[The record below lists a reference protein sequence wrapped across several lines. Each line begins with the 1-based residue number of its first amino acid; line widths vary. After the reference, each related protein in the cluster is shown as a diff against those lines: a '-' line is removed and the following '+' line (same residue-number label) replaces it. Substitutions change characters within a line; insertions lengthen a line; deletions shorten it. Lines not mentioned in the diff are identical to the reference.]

1 MKKTGVVWTAC
12 ACFSFL
18 SAAYGA
24 SDVEVTGI
32 VLEKNGESV
41 AIVNGEMVKV
51 GDKVGDIEVV
61 AIDSESVTV
70 KQDGKSRVKKLA
82 EAVADAEVP
91 GADVAQVHTPANV
104 VAGVYGEKG
113 AIAPDAV
120 ASLTMS
126 LFYDNGAVAG
136 YIVFRDA
143 KGEMRAV
150 DFAEPAYVD
159 IHKFLSVDRGQA
171 HYAGQKDKRIDIGRI
186 VPSDFKYFKTKDGQV
201 LLAYI
206 LKPFDYQIDAS
217 KRALV
222 VFSWGRMQ
230 VQCEMGDVTK

>member
-1 MKKTGVVWTAC
+1 MKMTGIVLAAC

-24 SDVEVTGI
+24 ADVEVTGI

-51 GDKVGDIEVV
+51 GDKVGDIEVM

-70 KQDGKSRVKKLA
+70 KQDGKTWIKKLA
-82 EAVADAEVP
+82 DAVPDAEAP
-91 GADVAQVHTPANV
+91 GTDVAEVHTPANV

-136 YIVFRDA
+136 YIVFRDI

-150 DFAEPAYVD
+150 NFIEPAYVD
-159 IHKFLSVDRGQA
+159 IHKLLYIDRGQA
-171 HYAGQKDKRIDIGRI
+171 HYSGEKERVNIGRIDI
-186 VPSDFKYFKTKDGQV
+186 SDFKYFKTRDGEV

-206 LKPFDYQIDAS
+206 LKPFYYQLGTS

-222 VFSWGRMQ
+222 VFNWGRMQ
-230 VQCEMGDVTK
+230 VQCEMGDLSK

>member
-1 MKKTGVVWTAC
+1 MKMTGIVLAAC

-51 GDKVGDIEVV
+51 GDKVGDIEVM

-70 KQDGKSRVKKLA
+70 KQDGKTWIKNLA
-82 EAVADAEVP
+82 DAVVDAEVP
-91 GADVAQVHTPANV
+91 GTDVAAVHTPANV

-126 LFYDNGAVAG
+126 LFYDNGAIAG
-136 YIVFRDA
+136 YIVFRDI

-150 DFAEPAYVD
+150 NFIEPAYVD
-159 IHKFLSVDRGQA
+159 IHKLLYIDRGQA
-171 HYAGQKDKRIDIGRI
+171 HYSGEKERVSIGRIDI
-186 VPSDFKYFKTKDGQV
+186 SDFKYFKTRDGEV

-206 LKPFDYQIDAS
+206 LKPFYYQLGTS

-222 VFSWGRMQ
+222 VFNWGRMQ
-230 VQCEMGDVTK
+230 VQCEMGDLSK

>member
-1 MKKTGVVWTAC
+1 MKKTGIVLAAC

-70 KQDGKSRVKKLA
+70 KQDGKSWVKRLA
-82 EAVADAEVP
+82 EAVADAEAP
-91 GADVAQVHTPANV
+91 GTDVAEVHTPANV

-136 YIVFRDA
+136 YIVFRDI

-150 DFAEPAYVD
+150 NFIETAYVD
-159 IHKFLSVDRGQA
+159 IHKLLYIERGQA
-171 HYAGQKDKRIDIGRI
+171 HYAGEKQRINIGRI
-186 VPSDFKYFKTKDGQV
+186 DTSDFKYFKTREDEV

-206 LKPFDYQIDAS
+206 LKPFYYQLGKS

-222 VFSWGRMQ
+222 VFNWGRMQ
-230 VQCEMGDVTK
+230 VQCEMGDLSK

>member
-1 MKKTGVVWTAC
+1 MKMTGIVLAAC

-24 SDVEVTGI
+24 ADVEVTGI

-51 GDKVGDIEVV
+51 GDKVGDIEVM

-70 KQDGKSRVKKLA
+70 KQDGKTWIKNLA
-82 EAVADAEVP
+82 DAVPDAEVP
-91 GADVAQVHTPANV
+91 GTDVAAVHTPANV

-113 AIAPDAV
+113 AIGPDAV

-126 LFYDNGAVAG
+126 LFYDNGAIAG
-136 YIVFRDA
+136 YIVFRDI

-150 DFAEPAYVD
+150 NFIEPAYVD
-159 IHKFLSVDRGQA
+159 IHKLLYIDRGQA
-171 HYAGQKDKRIDIGRI
+171 HYSGEKERVSIGRIDI
-186 VPSDFKYFKTKDGQV
+186 SDFKYFKTRDGEV

-206 LKPFDYQIDAS
+206 LKPFYYQLGTS

-222 VFSWGRMQ
+222 VFNWGRMQ
-230 VQCEMGDVTK
+230 VQCEMGDLSK